1 MTQSASVLPA
11 DTTARIARIR
21 LHPLLYRMPDSHA
34 YGMARGLT
42 AARGATLVEIE
53 TNTGVTGWG
62 EAWGPPDF
70 PAAYLGMVEA
80 RWLGARLTDHA
91 ALFHTLI
98 AQNYHFGVQNGLMA
112 LLSGLDIAIHDA
124 LGKELGLPV
133 HALIGGRAREEVLCY
148 ASGGYFTADPARALE
163 TQLGRFVGFPACK
176 IKIGRG
182 ATDDAARVRL
192 VRDAH
197 GPAMR
202 IFVDANGN
210 YTLDQVLASM
220 RALEP
225 LDVGW
230 FEEPL
235 APAEEEG
242 YRLLHARATIPVAT
256 GEALYTAFAFDRL
269 LAPRAMDVAQPDLA
283 LVGGLS
289 QGRLIS
295 QLCTLRHARLSPHVW
310 GSGLGLAAAVH
321 LVAAH
326 PAYPATTNEADPPWV
341 EYDVADNPLRDEILQ
356 APLCPV
362 QGRIPVPDAPG
373 LGVEPDRAALA
384 RFCPR

>member
-1 MTQSASVLPA
+1 MTDPLPPPRDSA
-11 DTTARIARIR
+11 ARIARIR
-21 LHPLLYRMPDSHA
+21 LHPLLHRMPDSHA

-42 AARGATLVEIE
+42 AARAATLVEIE
-53 TNTGVTGWG
+53 TTTGVTGWG
-62 EAWGPPDF
+62 EAWGPPGF
-70 PAAYLGMVEA
+70 PAAYLGLVEPLW
-80 RWLGARLTDHA
+80 RGARLTDHA
-91 ALFHTLI
+91 ALFHRVI
-98 AQNYHFGVQNGLMA
+98 AQNYHLGLQNGLMA
-112 LLSGLDIAIHDA
+112 LLSGIDIAVHDA

-133 HALIGGRAREEVLCY
+133 HALLGGRAREEVLCY
-148 ASGGYFTADPARALE
+148 ASGGYFTADPARGLAS
-163 TQLGRFVGFPACK
+163 QLPRFAGFPACK

-182 ATDDAARVRL
+182 AADDAARVRL
-192 VRDAH
+192 VREAH

-202 IFVDANGN
+202 VFVDANGN

-220 RALEP
+220 RALDGLE
-225 LDVGW
+225 VGW

-242 YRLLHARATIPVAT
+242 YRLLHARATVPVAT

-269 LAPRAMDVAQPDLA
+269 LAPRAIDVAQPDLA
-283 LVGGLS
+283 LVGGLG

-326 PAYPATTNEADPPWV
+326 PAYPATTNEPDPPWV
-341 EYDVADNPLRDEILQ
+341 EYDVADNPLQDEILQ
-356 APLCPV
+356 APLRPV
-362 QGRIPVPDAPG
+362 AGRIAVPEAPG

-384 RFCPR
+384 RFAPR

>member
-1 MTQSASVLPA
+1 
-11 DTTARIARIR
+11 
-21 LHPLLYRMPDSHA
+21 MPDSHA

-98 AQNYHFGVQNGLMA
+98 AQNYHFGLQNGLMA

-148 ASGGYFTADPARALE
+148 ASGGYFTADPARGLE
-163 TQLGRFVGFPACK
+163 AQLGRFAGFPACK

-182 ATDDAARVRL
+182 AADDAARVRL

-202 IFVDANGN
+202 VFVDANGN

-220 RALEP
+220 RALEG

-341 EYDVADNPLRDEILQ
+341 EYDVADNPLRDEILL
-356 APLCPV
+356 APLRPV

-384 RFCPR
+384 RFRPR